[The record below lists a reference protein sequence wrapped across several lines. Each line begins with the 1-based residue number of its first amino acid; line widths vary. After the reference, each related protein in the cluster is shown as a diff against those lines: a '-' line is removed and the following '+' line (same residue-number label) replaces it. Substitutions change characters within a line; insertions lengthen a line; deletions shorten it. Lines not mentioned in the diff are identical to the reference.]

1 MTDALTRVSPVM
13 KKTVA
18 LVREGN
24 WKAIYTNRKAV
35 LAMCN
40 DIFSDEVCMNSDATQ
55 LVRILNFVE
64 SMRTLLLLCSFL
76 ATTDSKQFRKNRIEG
91 FYEYHNRK
99 DAEDLADR
107 FKGLG
112 KVVLKNMD
120 PKKRVA
126 KFVAAPG
133 KGAKRTPIR
142 IDYGGTKELY
152 FNEYGVELSKTKVEK
167 PKRRTVK

>member
-1 MTDALTRVSPVM
+1 MTDALDRVAPVM
-13 KKTVA
+13 KKTIA
-18 LVREGN
+18 CVREGK

-40 DIFSDEVCMNSDATQ
+40 DIFSDEVCMNSDSTQ

-64 SMRTLLLLCSFL
+64 SMRTLLMLCSFL

-91 FYEYHNRK
+91 FYDYHNRN
-99 DAEDLADR
+99 DAEGLADR

-120 PKKRVA
+120 PKKRVE
-126 KFVAAPG
+126 KFVAVPG
-133 KGAKRTPIR
+133 KGAKRTPTS